1 MSKKQMG
8 FTLIEIVMVLVLLGI
23 LSAIAVPKYFD
34 LRDQAEQKAMAATA
48 AEYQARL
55 NAGFADALLK
65 NAVCSDA
72 RTAGI
77 KEANKINADAGATY
91 TVTPLKDDGTVKK
104 TEADN
109 LEVKRAADTALNRG
123 ANSKKFTIAIP
134 TCNDDTPSSN
144 SGSGTG
150 QQGS

>member
-55 NAGFADALLK
+55 NAGFAQALLDNK
-65 NAVCSDA
+65 TCDAAVGLGLDAANA
-72 RTAGI
+72 
-77 KEANKINADAGATY
+77 NADKYGSYSIGDGISNDTRDATA
-91 TVTPLKDDGTVKK
+91 TLTIT
-104 TEADN
+104 
-109 LEVKRAADTALNRG
+109 RAADFATGGMA
-123 ANSKKFTIAIP
+123 ANSKTFDIAIP
-134 TCNDDTPSSN
+134 QCKLPT
-144 SGSGTG
+144 SGS
-150 QQGS
+150 